1 LFGLGSNSIRWIAT
15 ENNRM
20 DIQLLE
26 KTILEDLNNN
36 NLPMMVVGN
45 AGDVSTGATDD
56 LEAIALI
63 CRRFGIWFHVDG
75 AYGLP
80 AAIIPEM
87 KPLFKGIEEAD
98 SIAMDP
104 HKWLYSPLEAG
115 CTLIRD
121 MDLLKQTFSFH
132 PVYYNFSGD
141 DEYQPL
147 NYYEYGLQNSRGF
160 RALKVWLAIQQAGRK
175 GYEKM
180 IAEDIRLSKLLY
192 KLVGENHELEAVT
205 QNLSITTLRYVPE
218 ANNDL
223 TYLNELNEA
232 LANDLQTGGEAFL
245 SNAIIDGKYC
255 LRACIVNFRTSEE
268 DVVSLIDIIINQG
281 RKIHKKLRE
290 KTIIQV

>member
-1 LFGLGSNSIRWIAT
+1 
-15 ENNRM
+15 
-20 DIQLLE
+20 
-26 KTILEDLNNN
+26 
-36 NLPMMVVGN
+36 
-45 AGDVSTGATDD
+45 
-56 LEAIALI
+56 
-63 CRRFGIWFHVDG
+63 
-75 AYGLP
+75 
-80 AAIIPEM
+80 
-87 KPLFKGIEEAD
+87 
-98 SIAMDP
+98 
-104 HKWLYSPLEAG
+104 
-115 CTLIRD
+115 
-121 MDLLKQTFSFH
+121 
-132 PVYYNFSGD
+132 
-141 DEYQPL
+141 
-147 NYYEYGLQNSRGF
+147 
-160 RALKVWLAIQQAGRK
+160 
-175 GYEKM
+175 M